1 MQVQRGDLSWQD
13 AQLVDEEDPAPGDAN
28 RLVGDQVVLSVAVT
42 GEERSWAEEELSQ
55 LRQALDLEE
64 LRPLLY
70 HLQLASL

>member
-1 MQVQRGDLSWQD
+1 MQVQTGDLSRQD
-13 AQLVDEEDPAPGDAN
+13 AELVDEEDPAPGDAN
-28 RLVGDQVVLSVAVT
+28 RLVGNQVVLPVAVT